1 MMLWL
6 RWSLCSVSLLANL
19 CEANERL
26 SWPTKDGPTQ
36 NGLAHPDDARGLPTT
51 WDVETGE
58 NVAWKIPLEGA
69 GHSTP
74 VIDGNHLWLTSATE
88 DGTQQFVEL
97 FHTRSGKRLL
107 RKLLFE
113 NEEPEPLGNAVN
125 TYASPTAVLEPGA
138 LYVHFGSYG
147 TARLNPQTLEVV
159 WQRRDLPCRH
169 FRGPGSSPTVDGDL
183 LILTFDGVDQQYLT
197 ALNKHTGQTVW
208 RTDRST
214 DFQDLDPSGNP
225 KADGDLRKAYSTP
238 AILDVAGR
246 RQIISPGSRA
256 AFGYDLLTGAEIW
269 TITHPDFNA
278 CARPLRF
285 ENLVIMT
292 TGSKAEVI
300 AVRLDETTRGNV
312 DQSHV
317 VWKRTRGGPKLP
329 WPVIYEERLFLLT
342 DNGVL
347 YCLNPRTGQELK
359 AQRLGGFFVAS
370 PIVANGLL
378 YVCDEAGV
386 VSVIRADESL
396 EVVVQN
402 KLTEGMRA
410 SPAIAEGALYLRTF
424 EHLYKIASS
433 QPTQE
438 SQ

>member
-1 MMLWL
+1 MMSSL
-6 RWSLCSVSLLANL
+6 RWSICCTLLLPLAGAAAN
-19 CEANERL
+19 RL
-26 SWPTKDGPTQ
+26 SWPAKDGPTL
-36 NGLAHPDDARGLPTT
+36 NGLADPDEARGLPTT
-51 WDVETGE
+51 WDAETGE
-58 NVAWKIPLEGA
+58 HIVWKLPLEGA

-74 VIDGNHLWLTSATE
+74 VIAGERLWFTSATE
-88 DGTQQFVEL
+88 DGKQQFVEQV
-97 FHTRSGKRLL
+97 HTRTGQLL
-107 RKLLFE
+107 RRKLLFE
-113 NEEPEPLGNAVN
+113 NSDPEPLGNAVN
-125 TYASPTAVLEPGA
+125 TYASPTCVLEPDA

-147 TARLNPQTLEVV
+147 TARLDPQTLDVV

-169 FRGPGSSPTVDGDL
+169 FRGPGSSPAIDGDL
-183 LILTFDGVDQQYLT
+183 LILTFDGVDQQYLA
-197 ALNKHTGQTVW
+197 ALNKHTGHTVW

-214 DFQDLDPSGNP
+214 DYHDLDPSGKP

-238 AILDVAGR
+238 AIVDVAGR

-285 ENLVIMT
+285 ENLIILT

-300 AVRLDETTRGNV
+300 AVRLDETTKGNV
-312 DQSHV
+312 DASHV

-329 WPVIYEERLFLLT
+329 WPVIVNERLFLLT

-347 YCLNPRTGQELK
+347 YCLDPRTGEELK
-359 AQRLGGFFVAS
+359 AHRLGGFFVAS
-370 PIVANGLL
+370 PVAANGLL

-386 VSVIRADESL
+386 ASVIKADESL
-396 EVVVQN
+396 EVVAQN

-410 SPAIAEGALYLRTF
+410 SPAIAHGALYLRTF
-424 EHLYKIASS
+424 SHLYKIAGRN
-433 QPTQE
+433 P
-438 SQ
+438 